1 MLTQQFAMY
10 QRLGRKYGVIQMDID
25 ELKAINDRLGH
36 AAGDGAIRFV
46 AGVLS
51 DNVREMDIAARP
63 GGDEFVIICSL
74 ATADDLTVYGRRLV
88 RLIHYSRFGT
98 AEDEGL
104 RVTVSAG
111 GSLVAVD
118 DPDETSALA
127 RADAAMYAAKHH
139 GRDEFA
145 TGGNGSGR

>member
-1 MLTQQFAMY
+1 
-10 QRLGRKYGVIQMDID
+10 MDID
-25 ELKAINDRLGH
+25 ELKEINDRLGH

-46 AGVLS
+46 AGILS
-51 DNVREMDIAARP
+51 DNVREMDITARQ

-74 ATADDLTVYGRRLV
+74 ASADDLTVYGRRLV
-88 RLIHYSRFGT
+88 RLIHDSRFAA
-98 AEDEGL
+98 AEDAGL

-118 DPDETSALA
+118 DPDETATLA
-127 RADAAMYAAKHH
+127 RADAAMYPAKHR

-145 TGGNGSGR
+145 TGSNGSGR